1 MMMTELRSW
10 VFLALGLLLS
20 GLTGLAV
27 YGVSQDTS
35 NRGQIAAASDSFDVL
50 VAASD
55 IPARTVLT
63 RESLRS
69 QSYPRVLVPTGA
81 LGNVADAIGQ
91 TTLAP
96 IPKGAVLVRN
106 QLVAAGGNRGAS
118 VTLEKGTVL
127 VAFPTSDP
135 LTVAGLVEAGDRVD
149 VLATLPVGADG
160 AKRTQTIVQ
169 NLVVI
174 DVVRPTQNS
183 QVRTASLT
191 FIVDPQVALVL
202 KHIRDSQY
210 TIDLSIRSREDNEAV
225 KTAQVDTGDV
235 LQRYGINR

>member
-1 MMMTELRSW
+1 MTELRSW

-20 GLTGLAV
+20 GLTGLAL

-35 NRGQIAAASDSFDVL
+35 NRGQVAAAAESLEVL
-50 VAASD
+50 VAAAD

-63 RESLRS
+63 TESVKS

-81 LGNVADAIGQ
+81 LGTVADAIGQ

-96 IPKGAVLVRN
+96 IAKGAVVVRN
-106 QLVAAGGNRGAS
+106 QLIAAGGNRGAS

-149 VLATLPVGADG
+149 ILATLAVGADG

-174 DVVRPTQNS
+174 DVVRPSSNS

-191 FIVDPQVALVL
+191 FVVDPQVALVL
-202 KHIRDSQY
+202 KHLRDSQY
-210 TIDLSIRSREDNEAV
+210 TIDLSIRSRADTEAV
-225 KTAQVDTGDV
+225 KTAQVDSDYL
-235 LQRYGINR
+235 LQRYGIRK